1 MRLPLDSRLEA
12 ARDSAS
18 IPALMKIVL
27 AYSGGLDTSVLVAW
41 LKETYSA
48 EIIAFCADVGQEEEL
63 DGLEA
68 KALST
73 GASKIFIDDLREEF
87 ATDFIFPMMQA
98 SAIYEGQY
106 FLGTSIARPCIAKR
120 MVEIAKAEG
129 ADAIAH
135 GATGNGNDQVRFE
148 LPSAALAPELEVIA
162 PWRQDRY
169 REQFPGR
176 AEMIAYCDEKKI
188 PVQASAKKPYS
199 MDRNLLHI
207 SFEAGILEDPWFDA
221 SAEKARDM
229 YVLSVSPEEAPD
241 KAEHVELTF
250 QKGLATA
257 VGYNDIGA
265 VLKDLG
271 YAGELKFNA
280 DNHALLSPLW
290 IMKVLNKL
298 GGKHGCGRVD
308 MVENRFVGMKSRGVY
323 ETPGGSILH
332 FAHRQIESITMDREV
347 MHLRD
352 SLIPKYASLVYNGFW
367 FAPERE
373 ALQALITES
382 QKNVSGVVRVK
393 LYKGNIIA
401 AGRKSPLSL
410 YNPHIATME
419 ADPTKAY
426 NQNDATGFIALNAL
440 RLKVAAR
447 VHAAAK

>member
-1 MRLPLDSRLEA
+1 
-12 ARDSAS
+12 
-18 IPALMKIVL
+18 MKIVL
-27 AYSGGLDTSVLVAW
+27 AYSGGLDTSVLLAW
-41 LKETYSA
+41 IKETYGA
-48 EIIAFCADVGQEEEL
+48 EMIAFCADVGQEEEL
-63 DGLEA
+63 NGIEA
-68 KALST
+68 KALKT
-73 GASKIFIDDLREEF
+73 GASKVFIDDLREEF
-87 ATDFIFPMMQA
+87 ARDFIFPMMQA

-135 GATGNGNDQVRFE
+135 GATGKGNDQVRFE
-148 LPSAALAPELEVIA
+148 LTAAALAPELEVIA
-162 PWRQDRY
+162 PWRQERF

-176 AEMIAYCDEKKI
+176 AEMIAYCEEKKI

-241 KAEHVELTF
+241 RAEHVEITF
-250 QKGLATA
+250 ENGIATGI
-257 VGYNDIGA
+257 GYHEIESLLD
-265 VLKDLG
+265 DLG
-271 YAGELKFNA
+271 GTRSRASQTSAGEGGGDQGRAGARPSELKFNA
-280 DNHALLSPLW
+280 DNHALLSPFW

-298 GGKHGCGRVD
+298 GGRHGCGRVD

-352 SLIPKYASLVYNGFW
+352 SLIPKYAALVYNGFW

-426 NQNDATGFIALNAL
+426 NQSDASGFIVISD
-440 RLKVAAR
+440 R
-447 VHAAAK
+447 